1 MIVTRVYMRDVRLYE
16 ENNNINIL
24 KLFESISVENIITC
38 LKLFNHI
45 DENEACDLLDKYMES
60 DGIGYVYNALINAFI
75 GYDYTEDKN
84 DKNDE
89 DDDSVDLNK
98 FNYMYEYYDNLCM
111 QLMALGLSY
120 SEFWN
125 LSTREVYSTSKAL
138 QQKIVIDYN
147 MASRL
152 QYQQACLT
160 ASAFVGKLPKEAPH
174 ISMDSVRR
182 DDEIIYTEYG
192 EMTYRDY
199 KSVLA
204 LKKLGGGTY
213 E

>member
-24 KLFESISVENIITC
+24 KLFESVSVENIITC

-84 DKNDE
+84 DG
-89 DDDSVDLNK
+89 DDDSIDLTK
-98 FNYMYEYYDNLCM
+98 FNYMYEYYDTLCM

-174 ISMDSVRR
+174 ISVDSVRR
-182 DDEIIYTEYG
+182 DDEIINTEYG

-204 LKKLGGGTY
+204 LKKLGGGVD

>member
-1 MIVTRVYMRDVRLYE
+1 MRDVRLYE

-60 DGIGYVYNALINAFI
+60 DGIGYVYNALINAFM
-75 GYDYTEDKN
+75 GYDYTEDKKDKN

-98 FNYMYEYYDNLCM
+98 FNYMYEYYDKLCM

-182 DDEIIYTEYG
+182 DDEIINTEYG